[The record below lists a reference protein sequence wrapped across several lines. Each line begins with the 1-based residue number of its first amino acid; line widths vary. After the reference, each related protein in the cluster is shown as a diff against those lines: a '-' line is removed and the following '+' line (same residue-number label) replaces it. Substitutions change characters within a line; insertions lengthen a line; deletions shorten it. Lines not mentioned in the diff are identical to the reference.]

1 MNVRNATETDLKAI
15 EDIYEYYV
23 INSTATFQE
32 IPGTMNDRIK
42 WFNEVIDNGF
52 PVVVVETNGLI
63 TGWGSLSKF
72 QERSGYR
79 FCVENSIYV
88 HQNHLRDGIG
98 SAIMKELISR
108 AKSNGYKAIIAKI
121 CSEQKQSIEFHEKF
135 GFKKVGYL
143 ENIAFKFNRWLSVV
157 IMQLD
162 I

>member
-1 MNVRNATETDLKAI
+1 MNVRNATEKDLKAI
-15 EDIYEYYV
+15 EDIYNYYV
-23 INSTATFQE
+23 MNSTATLQE

-42 WFNEVIDNGF
+42 WFNELIDNGF

-79 FCVENSIYV
+79 FCVENSIYI
-88 HQNHLRDGIG
+88 HQNHLHHGIG
-98 SAIMKELISR
+98 TAIMRELISR
-108 AKSNGYKAIIAKI
+108 AKSDGYKTIIAKI
-121 CSEQKQSIEFHEKF
+121 GYEQKQSIEFHEKF
-135 GFKKVGYL
+135 GFKKVGFL

-157 IMQLD
+157 LMQLN